1 MAKKKRNNAW
11 VQDYFFLIVPQPLE
25 DELLS
30 SWLTRV
36 ALEHKKQLP
45 IFLTLFV
52 KKEGNQVSRR
62 DLDFI
67 FDEKFLENLAS
78 KSNLKKEDIFQMS
91 LRSEEGYLFS
101 CNDCLYP
108 PLQIRKLTDKRTH
121 NGLMYCPKCLA
132 EDKIPYFRKK
142 WRYQF
147 YNACPKHKVFL
158 TDRCWRCYEKVD
170 FSKIKHNKE
179 ICICNKCEKD
189 FRENLVIN
197 INSNFEYGLKAITWF
212 ENGLNNGYFN
222 INDKKINSLFLF
234 ESFTVLRNLVDR
246 KNDLNLE
253 DFPLIEEYK
262 TICKKLEKYNSKKA
276 LSIQKEFLLTSLV
289 FYLFEEFPNNFKKF
303 IDENKLT
310 HRDFFHG
317 FRNISFWYKRMID
330 NLIQIEN
337 KIGREIS
344 ESEVIGAI
352 KYLENMGERV
362 NIISVA
368 KVVGCHPSIHKGFRK
383 IYKNYTQVDFRK

>member
-36 ALEHKKQLP
+36 ALEHKRQLS

-67 FDEKFLENLAS
+67 FDEKFLENLAN

-147 YNACPKHKVFL
+147 YNACPKHKIFL
-158 TDRCWRCYEKVD
+158 TDRCWRCYEKIN
-170 FSKIKHNKE
+170 FTKIKHLKE
-179 ICICNKCEKD
+179 ICICHKCEKD
-189 FRENLVIN
+189 FRENLVIK
-197 INSNFEYGLKAITWF
+197 INSNFEYGLKAINWF
-212 ENGLNNGYFN
+212 EKGLNDGYFIIDN
-222 INDKKINSLFLF
+222 EKINSLFVF
-234 ESFTVLRNLVDR
+234 ESFTALRSLVDR
-246 KNDLNLE
+246 KDELNLE

-262 TICKKLEKYNSKKA
+262 IICKKLEKYNSKKA

-289 FYLFEEFPNNFKKF
+289 FYLFEKFPNNLLKF
-303 IDENKLT
+303 VNKNKLT
-310 HRDFFHG
+310 HRDFIHG
-317 FRNISFWYKRMID
+317 FKDISFWYKKIID
-330 NLIQIEN
+330 KIVPMEN
-337 KIGREIS
+337 KIGREIN
-344 ESEVIGAI
+344 ESEVLGAI
-352 KYLENMGERV
+352 KYLESIGERI
-362 NIISVA
+362 NIINVA
-368 KVVGCHPSIHKGFRK
+368 EIIGCHPSIHKGFKRIFFQLK
-383 IYKNYTQVDFRK
+383 SNKS

>member
-142 WRYQF
+142 WRYEF

-158 TDRCWRCYEKVD
+158 TDRCWRCYEKIN
-170 FSKIKHNKE
+170 FAKIKHFKE
-179 ICICNKCEKD
+179 ICICHKCKKD
-189 FRENLVIN
+189 FRENLVIK
-197 INSNFEYGLKAITWF
+197 INSNFEYGLKAISWF
-212 ENGLNNGYFN
+212 EKGLKDGYF
-222 INDKKINSLFLF
+222 IIDDEKINSLYVF
-234 ESFTVLRNLVDR
+234 ESFTALRSIVDKKNELNLV
-246 KNDLNLE
+246 

-262 TICKKLEKYNSKKA
+262 IICEKLEKYNSKKA

-289 FYLFEEFPNNFKKF
+289 FYLFEEFPNNLLNFVSK
-303 IDENKLT
+303 NKLT
-310 HRDFFHG
+310 HRDFLHG
-317 FRNISFWYKRMID
+317 FKDIPFWYRKKID
-330 NLIQIEN
+330 NHIPIEN
-337 KIGREIS
+337 KIGRKINEN
-344 ESEVIGAI
+344 EVIGAI
-352 KYLENMGERV
+352 KYLESIGERV
-362 NIISVA
+362 NIINIA
-368 KVVGCHPSIHKGFRK
+368 KIVGCHPSIHKGFVR
-383 IYKNYTQVDFRK
+383 IYKKLNIK

>member
-1 MAKKKRNNAW
+1 MVKKKRNNAW

-25 DELLS
+25 DEILS

-36 ALEHKKQLP
+36 AIEHRRQLP

-158 TDRCWRCYEKVD
+158 TDRCWRCYEKIN
-170 FSKIKHNKE
+170 FAKIKHFKE
-179 ICICNKCEKD
+179 ICICHKCEKD
-189 FRENLVIN
+189 FRENLVIK
-197 INSNFEYGLKAITWF
+197 INSNFEYGLKAINWF
-212 ENGLNNGYFN
+212 EKGLNDGYF
-222 INDKKINSLFLF
+222 IIDDEKINSLFIF
-234 ESFTVLRNLVDR
+234 ESFTALRSLVDR
-246 KNDLNLE
+246 KDKLNLE
-253 DFPLIEEYK
+253 NFPLIEEYK

-276 LSIQKEFLLTSLV
+276 LSIQKEFLLTALV
-289 FYLFEEFPNNFKKF
+289 FYLFEEFPNNLLNFVSK
-303 IDENKLT
+303 NKLT
-310 HRDFFHG
+310 HRDFLHG
-317 FRNISFWYKRMID
+317 FKDIPFWYKKMID
-330 NLIQIEN
+330 KLVPIEN
-337 KIGREIS
+337 KIGREIN

-352 KYLENMGERV
+352 KYLESIGERV
-362 NIISVA
+362 NIINVA
-368 KVVGCHPSIHKGFRK
+368 DIVGCHPSIHKGFKK
-383 IYKNYTQVDFRK
+383 IFNNLRNN

>member
-1 MAKKKRNNAW
+1 MVKKKRNNAW
-11 VQDYFFLIVPQPLE
+11 VQDYFFLIVPQPFE

-36 ALEHKKQLP
+36 AIEHRRQLP
-45 IFLTLFV
+45 IFLTLFA
-52 KKEGNQVSRR
+52 KKEGNQISRT
-62 DLDFI
+62 DIDFLY
-67 FDEKFLENLAS
+67 DEKLFEVLVN
-78 KSNLKKEDIFQMS
+78 KSNLKKEDIFKMS

-158 TDRCWRCYEKVD
+158 TDRCWRCYEKVN

-179 ICICNKCEKD
+179 ICICHKCEKD

-197 INSNFEYGLKAITWF
+197 INSNFEYGLKAISWF
-212 ENGLNNGYFN
+212 EKSLNDGYF
-222 INDKKINSLFLF
+222 IIDDEKINSLFVF
-234 ESFTVLRNLVDR
+234 ESFTALRSLVDR
-246 KNDLNLE
+246 KDELNLK

-289 FYLFEEFPNNFKKF
+289 FYLFEEFPNNLLKF
-303 IDENKLT
+303 VSDNKLT
-310 HRDFFHG
+310 NRDFIHG
-317 FRNISFWYKRMID
+317 FKDITFWYKEIID
-330 NLIQIEN
+330 KFIPMEN
-337 KIGREIS
+337 KIGREIN
-344 ESEVIGAI
+344 ESEVLGAI
-352 KYLENMGERV
+352 KYLEGTGERI
-362 NIISVA
+362 NIINVA
-368 KVVGCHPSIHKGFRK
+368 KIVGCHPSIHKEFNK
-383 IYKNYTQVDFRK
+383 IYKCINKSNKR

>member
-36 ALEHKKQLP
+36 AIEHKRQLP

-67 FDEKFLENLAS
+67 FDERFLEKIAS

-101 CNDCLYP
+101 CNNCLYP
-108 PLQIRKLTDKRTH
+108 PLQIRKLADKRMH

-158 TDRCWRCYEKVD
+158 TDRCWRCYEKIN
-170 FSKIKHNKE
+170 FTKIKHFKE
-179 ICICNKCEKD
+179 ICICYKCEKD
-189 FRENLVIN
+189 FRENLVIK
-197 INSNFEYGLKAITWF
+197 INSNFEYGLKAINWF
-212 ENGLNNGYFN
+212 EKGLNDGYF
-222 INDKKINSLFLF
+222 IIDDEKINSLFVF
-234 ESFTVLRNLVDR
+234 ESFTALRSIVDR
-246 KNDLNLE
+246 KNELNLE
-253 DFPLIEEYK
+253 DFPLIEEYR

-289 FYLFEEFPNNFKKF
+289 FYLFEKFPDNFQKF
-303 IDENKLT
+303 IVEHKLT
-310 HRDFFHG
+310 HRDFIHG
-317 FRNISFWYKRMID
+317 FRDISFWYKKMID

-337 KIGREIS
+337 KIGREIV
-344 ESEVIGAI
+344 EGEVLGAI
-352 KYLENMGERV
+352 KYLESIGESV
-362 NIISVA
+362 NIINVA
-368 KVVGCHPSIHKGFRK
+368 KIVGCHASIHKEFNK
-383 IYKNYTQVDFRK
+383 IYKKLKLNNFS

>member
-11 VQDYFFLIVPQPLE
+11 VQDYFFLIVPKPLE
-25 DELLS
+25 EELLS

-36 ALEHKKQLP
+36 AIEHRRQLP

-78 KSNLKKEDIFQMS
+78 KSNLKIEDIFKMS

-101 CNDCLYP
+101 CNECLYP
-108 PLQIRKLTDKRTH
+108 PLQIRKLVDKRTH
-121 NGLMYCPKCLA
+121 NGLMYCPKCLV

-142 WRYQF
+142 WRYEF

-158 TDRCWRCYEKVD
+158 TDRCWRCYEKIN
-170 FSKIKHNKE
+170 FAKIKHFKE
-179 ICICNKCEKD
+179 ICICHKCEKD
-189 FRENLVIN
+189 FRENLVIK
-197 INSNFEYGLKAITWF
+197 INSNFEYGLKAINWF
-212 ENGLNNGYFN
+212 EKGLNDGYF
-222 INDKKINSLFLF
+222 IIDDEKINSLFVF
-234 ESFTVLRNLVDR
+234 ESFTALRSIVDR
-246 KNDLNLE
+246 KDELNLV

-289 FYLFEEFPNNFKKF
+289 FYLFEEFPNNLLNFVNK
-303 IDENKLT
+303 NKLT
-310 HRDFFHG
+310 HRDFIHG
-317 FRNISFWYKRMID
+317 FKDISFWYKKMID
-330 NLIQIEN
+330 KIIPMEN
-337 KIGREIS
+337 KIGREIN

-352 KYLENMGERV
+352 KYLESVGERI
-362 NIISVA
+362 NIINVA
-368 KVVGCHPSIHKGFRK
+368 EIVGCHPSIHKGFNK
-383 IYKNYTQVDFRK
+383 IYKSLVNI

>member
-212 ENGLNNGYFN
+212 ENGLNDGYF
-222 INDKKINSLFLF
+222 IIDDEKINSLFVF
-234 ESFTVLRNLVDR
+234 ESFTALRNLVDR
-246 KNDLNLE
+246 KDELNLK

-289 FYLFEEFPNNFKKF
+289 FYLFEEFPNNLLKF
-303 IDENKLT
+303 VSNNKLT
-310 HRDFFHG
+310 HRDFIHG
-317 FRNISFWYKRMID
+317 FKDITFWYKEIID
-330 NLIQIEN
+330 KHIPMEN
-337 KIGREIS
+337 KIGREIN
-344 ESEVIGAI
+344 ESEVLGAI
-352 KYLENMGERV
+352 KYLESIGERV
-362 NIISVA
+362 NIINVA
-368 KVVGCHPSIHKGFRK
+368 EIVGCHSSIHKGFNT
-383 IYKNYTQVDFRK
+383 IYKKIPKIGYN